1 MQIAIKP
8 NYVVDV
14 MSVEYD
20 VEHTEW
26 WVRTSENL
34 RVPHR
39 FPWVVVM
46 GVGKGKT
53 LEEAMTNAAKEHVRK
68 VEERKKLEGLV

>member
-8 NYVVDV
+8 NYLVDV
-14 MSVEYD
+14 MNAEFVIDTE
-20 VEHTEW
+20 EW

-34 RVPHR
+34 RVPNR

-46 GVGKGKT
+46 AVGKGKT
-53 LEEAMTNAAKEHVRK
+53 LEEALKNAAAEHVRK
-68 VEERKKLEGLV
+68 VEERRKQEGLT